1 METPLKQKLIRCYKD
16 EMISFLESNPECFN
30 EAIELALT
38 DEQPYSWR
46 AAWLIWSCMEKDDAR
61 LQKHLKKIIN
71 SIKTKQDGHQREL
84 IKILLMMNLNKVH
97 EGKLF
102 ALCLDLWEDVNKDPS
117 VRFTALKMLLKI
129 AKNYKELF
137 KEISI
142 LTQDQYL
149 ESLSPGVKK
158 SISKLLNEFNRS
170 L

>member
-16 EMISFLESNPECFN
+16 EMISFLESHPECFN

-46 AAWLIWSCMEKDDAR
+46 AAWLIWSCMGKDDAR

-71 SIKTKQDGHQREL
+71 IIKTKQDGHQREL

-129 AKNYKELF
+129 AKNHKELF

>member
-129 AKNYKELF
+129 AKNHKELF

>member
-1 METPLKQKLIRCYKD
+1 
-16 EMISFLESNPECFN
+16 
-30 EAIELALT
+30 
-38 DEQPYSWR
+38 
-46 AAWLIWSCMEKDDAR
+46 MEKDDAR